1 MNTKSRSRARLSMPV
16 THYRAARP
24 RPSSKRKAK
33 TNTVPLSSSS
43 LSSPSAPV
51 KRRKSA
57 SRTVSPILDVPS
69 SDAPSTPESSARKK
83 VSSTFV
89 VPDSLAAIR
98 EQYRVRQD
106 VLRAQLVL
114 GNQAHAIARRTLGKN
129 KDDEVTPAELKE
141 HTPPWIKTMIEL
153 PMAQRKHL
161 ERDIEKAVKAL
172 EIWKQFGE
180 GVRGFGALS
189 MGALIGERAIP
200 SDFPT
205 VAKLWKYMGMAV
217 INGERQ
223 RKCADRDK
231 AIEHAYCPR
240 RRALMFVI
248 GDTLIRAK
256 GEYKAIYDARK
267 PLEAAKLDKEG
278 KPVRPIVAHK
288 RAKRYMEKRLLREF
302 WKAWR
307 RVYGESSVR
316 DAVSSFKALPDSLP
330 LAAAGAEC

>member
-1 MNTKSRSRARLSMPV
+1 MNTKSRHKATARVSPFVSAPCAETPSARSSEARATLSTIGRVLPKN
-16 THYRAARP
+16 A
-24 RPSSKRKAK
+24 
-33 TNTVPLSSSS
+33 
-43 LSSPSAPV
+43 SPS
-51 KRRKSA
+51 RRKSA
-57 SRTVSPILDVPS
+57 RVDLLPSIVVPF
-69 SDAPSTPESSARKK
+69 SDALSTPESSARRRL
-83 VSSTFV
+83 SPIRS

-98 EQYRVRQD
+98 ELYRVRQD
-106 VLRAQLVL
+106 ILRAQLVL
-114 GNQAHAIARRTLGKN
+114 GNQAHAIARRTLGKK
-129 KDDEVTPAELKE
+129 KDDEITAAELKE
-141 HTPPWIKTMIEL
+141 CTPPWLTAMIDTPKKL
-153 PMAQRKHL
+153 RKYH
-161 ERDIEKAVKAL
+161 ESRIEKAVKSL
-172 EIWKQFGE
+172 DIWKQFGE

-205 VAKLWKYMGMAV
+205 VAKFWKYMGMAV

-267 PLEAAKLDKEG
+267 PLEAAKLDKDG

-307 RVYGESSVR
+307 RVYGESSA
-316 DAVSSFKALPDSLP
+316 DDIMSPYVSAPDSLP